1 MNIDEA
7 IKRHKAMARKKCTCR
22 TIYGEEQKRLCYE
35 KSLRSTKKT
44 I

>member
-1 MNIDEA
+1 MTDEE
-7 IKRHKAMARKKCTCR
+7 RNVLV
-22 TIYGEEQKRLCYE
+22 EQSMEKNKKRLCYE